1 MPRPSHNSSRAWFE
15 WLEEFIRLIAP
26 PAGSLEVCDQGLGRI
41 AAMTGARAGVFL
53 PAGAAAPDEPVA
65 SWGDAPRDDL
75 VRAGVAALHAARD
88 ASAADAPTGRRR
100 RAAGPGT
107 GSAGGGPHVLLVP
120 HQGEPLGA
128 VVLDVSSLPT
138 GEARRFL
145 LLALG
150 AFAAALRAARSL
162 EAARRQGELLARRN
176 LELKTLRQLGAGL
189 QDAGSERAILQ
200 AALEQI
206 LSMLGLPAGWI
217 FWGEETRGRLDL
229 AASHGVVPEFVR
241 QAETGCL
248 TPCLCQDV
256 FDTGRLRV
264 ARNTTECPRLPDL
277 LGPNGPQHHAC
288 VPLKFERGVLGV
300 LNIAGRPGSTFS
312 TDELRFFETVGT
324 QICLAVDKART
335 AGAEARRNAEARALV
350 ALAAAIG
357 GSLEEKQVLSA
368 VGDYV
373 RGLVG
378 CDRCAIFL
386 GDTPASLS
394 LAYLSGPPLQGFEPG
409 QTADAAALG
418 SVALP
423 EALRARRTMVIDDAA
438 RDSRSNAELALR
450 WGIGSSVLVPLESHG
465 RLVGLVHATR
475 AARAPFTVEEV
486 ALIEALSGQVAVAI
500 ENARLYHE
508 ARRLFVSLQEAQD
521 GMMKA
526 ERLAAIGTL
535 ASSLAHEVRNPLNS
549 INLILVLLSRRLA
562 RLQDSGE
569 PAAMVEDVRREIDRL
584 NRLVEEF
591 LSLSSLDRLT
601 RHESDPA
608 AVVRDMLALMTPLA
622 ASRGIA
628 VREDLPAA
636 LPRLLLDR
644 QKIQQALINLV
655 RNAIEA
661 MAQGGTLTVSA
672 RAADGGVVLEVRDT
686 GCGIEPGLDVFD
698 FFISN
703 KRGGTG
709 LGLPISRRIVEAHG
723 GRLTFESAPGRGTTF
738 RIALKA
744 EARSVA
750 PPAGAS

>member
-1 MPRPSHNSSRAWFE
+1 MPPPSKSASRAWFE

-26 PAGSLEVCDQGLGRI
+26 PAGPMEVCDQGLGRI
-41 AAMTGARAGVFL
+41 AAMTAARAGVL
-53 PAGAAAPDEPVA
+53 LLAGNPPSPEPAS

-75 VRAGVAALHAARD
+75 VRAGLRALEAAR
-88 ASAADAPTGRRR
+88 TGSHDEEDPATRR
-100 RAAGPGT
+100 RATERGEPRIL
-107 GSAGGGPHVLLVP
+107 PVP
-120 HQGEPLGA
+120 HQGDPLGV
-128 VVLDVSSLPT
+128 VVLEGSRVPK
-138 GEARRFL
+138 GEPERFL
-145 LLALG
+145 RLAQG
-150 AFAAALRAARSL
+150 AFAAALRAARTL
-162 EAARRQGELLARRN
+162 ETARRQGELLARRN
-176 LELKTLRQLGAGL
+176 LELKTLRKLGAGL
-189 QDAGSERAILQ
+189 QDTGGERVILQ
-200 AALEQI
+200 SALEQI

-217 FWGEETRGRLDL
+217 FWGEQTEGRLDL
-229 AASHGVVPEFVR
+229 AASHGVSGEFVR
-241 QAETGCL
+241 QGEAGCL
-248 TPCLCQDV
+248 VPCLCQDV
-256 FDTGRLRV
+256 FETGRLRV
-264 ARNTTECPRLPDL
+264 ARNTTECPRLPHL
-277 LGPNGPQHHAC
+277 LGEGGPQHHAS

-350 ALAAAIG
+350 ALAQAIG
-357 GSLEEKQVLSA
+357 GSLEQEQVLQA

-386 GDTPASLS
+386 GDTPGSLA
-394 LAYLSGPPLQGFEPG
+394 LAYLSGPALEGFEPG
-409 QTADAAALG
+409 RTADAVTLG

-423 EALRARRTMVIDDAA
+423 EALRARRTLVIDDAA
-438 RDSRSNAELALR
+438 SDARSNAELARR

-475 AARAPFTVEEV
+475 AAKRPFGTEEV
-486 ALIEALSGQVAVAI
+486 ALIEALAGQAAVAI
-500 ENARLYHE
+500 ENALLYRE
-508 ARRLFVSLQEAQD
+508 ARQLFISLQEAQH

-562 RLQDSGE
+562 RIQESAE
-569 PAAMVEDVRREIDRL
+569 PSAMVEDVRREIDRL

-591 LSLSSLDRLT
+591 LSLSSLDRLS
-601 RHESDPA
+601 RHEADPA
-608 AVVRDMLALMTPLA
+608 AVVRDMLALMSPLA

-628 VREDLPAA
+628 VREELSAS

-661 MAQGGTLTVSA
+661 MPSGGTLTVSA
-672 RAADGGVVLEVRDT
+672 RAADGGVVLEVTDT

-738 RIALKA
+738 RIALQP
-744 EARSVA
+744 EARPASSSF